1 MTSDEPRSALEG
13 PNGDP
18 EAIGYE
24 IPAFPLG
31 TKRAVRVIAVGG
43 GASAITLAYHV
54 KTHAENVDLVA
65 YEKSPEL
72 GGTWYDNR

>member
-1 MTSDEPRSALEG
+1 MTRDAHPPLEG

-18 EAIGYE
+18 DAAGYE
-24 IPAFPLG
+24 IPQAPLG
-31 TKRAVRVIAVGG
+31 QKRAVRVVAVGG
-43 GASAITLAYHV
+43 GASAITMAYHI
-54 KTHAENVDLVA
+54 KTHAENVSFTA